1 MGRLDDSS
9 LVARIITDNHH
20 LICAS
25 PGYLERHGVPRHP
38 EDLQLHDGL
47 MYYNREANGFWKL
60 PYNGRQE
67 SFRMR
72 IRTDSGHHLLE
83 SAKAGIGIAI
93 LPTFLASDALLAGE
107 LVPILLPCS
116 PSGGHISVVYRK
128 TIRTPQKILALE
140 QLPRRGNRPFRPW
153 DRALAQRGLLY
164 CTRKIGKAEPRFP
177 FP

>member
-1 MGRLDDSS
+1 MGRLEDSS

-128 TIRTPQKILALE
+128 TIRTPQKILALSSFLE
-140 QLPRRGNRPFRPW
+140 EEIGHSAPGTGPW
-153 DRALAQRGLLY
+153 RSEGYFTAPGRSAKQN
-164 CTRKIGKAEPRFP
+164 PRFP